1 MVTLFHCS
9 QRNQK
14 LMPGDA
20 GPKTNALRP
29 LLDRYE
35 TPLLCWKNW
44 KRYQRQT
51 VRLFLASLE
60 KGCEFHQRA
69 PLQSLFLFFYMQQ
82 KKMCHCSVFVKFFV
96 LFIIRID
103 AYANFKLIHMRCKQS
118 FIANKVTENIKSDF
132 DVGGGRGGGWS
143 GRGGTEMVS
152 LPGCKLMSTFQVSK
166 ETPNYENLQRRNSPS
181 APTLTDNTGKPAPFL
196 LSK

>member
-1 MVTLFHCS
+1 MKHLYCAGKIGNATKD
-9 QRNQK
+9 K
-14 LMPGDA
+14 LSDCFW
-20 GPKTNALRP
+20 P
-29 LLDRYE
+29 L
-35 TPLLCWKNW
+35 WK
-44 KRYQRQT
+44 K
-51 VRLFLASLE
+51 VASFTSE
-60 KGCEFHQRA
+60 RHFS
-69 PLQSLFLFFYMQQ
+69 PYSFFFYMQQ